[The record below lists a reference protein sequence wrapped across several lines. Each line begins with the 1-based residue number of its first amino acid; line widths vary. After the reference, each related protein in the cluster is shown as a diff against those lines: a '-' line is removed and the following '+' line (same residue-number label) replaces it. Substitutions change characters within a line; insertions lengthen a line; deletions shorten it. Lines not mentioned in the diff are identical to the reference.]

1 MPRITPIDPSTAV
14 GSAKTLLDGV
24 HAALG
29 VTPNLMKTLAV
40 APAALEGYLAL
51 NTALA
56 HGVLDTASREAIALA
71 VAQVNACEYCL
82 SAHAYLGSKAGLS
95 GDEMAR
101 NRASHSRDARRDA
114 GLQFAQAVVVSRG
127 QVSDAT
133 LAAARQRGLSD
144 AELLEIVV
152 NVSLNVLT
160 NYVNHVAGTTVDFP
174 RVDVEVPASA

>member
-14 GSAKTLLDGV
+14 GSPKRLLDGV
-24 HAALG
+24 QAALG
-29 VTPNLMKTLAV
+29 VTPNLMRTLAV

-56 HGVLDTASREAIALA
+56 HGALDVAFREAIAIA
-71 VAQVNACEYCL
+71 VAQANACEYCL
-82 SAHAYLGSKAGLS
+82 SAHTYLGSKAGLS

-114 GLQFAQAVVVSRG
+114 GLQFAQAVVVNRG

-133 LAAARQRGLSD
+133 VAAARQRGLTD
-144 AELLEIVV
+144 TDLLEIVV

-160 NYVNHVAGTTVDFP
+160 NYVNHVAETTVDFP
-174 RVDVEVPASA
+174 RVDVELPASA